1 MGGLRQRWPRHCR
14 VKTPELRCN
23 FIEGLCGELRVVRGG
38 GAGAVAGRKGEG
50 GGGGARLVGEARP
63 RSRLG
68 ERVVLTAGVGV
79 TASLALPTRV
89 CFLARLGRAR
99 ALDIEFG
106 VGVAAVLRVRGAPL
120 PAQPALLHTEPVA
133 LAPGTVNTLDI
144 LPANLVSINLKL
156 FLIFM
161 QSDFNLLCPV
171 F

>member
-1 MGGLRQRWPRHCR
+1 M
-14 VKTPELRCN
+14 
-23 FIEGLCGELRVVRGG
+23 VRGG
-38 GAGAVAGRKGEG
+38 GAGAGAVAWRKGKG
-50 GGGGARLVGEARP
+50 GVGGPGLVREARP

-79 TASLALPTRV
+79 SASLALPTRV
-89 CFLARLGRAR
+89 CFLARLRRAR

-120 PAQPALLHTEPVA
+120 PAQPALLLTEPVA
-133 LAPGTVNTLDI
+133 LAPGTVNMLDI

-171 F
+171 L